1 MILNISWKNIWR
13 SRTRSLV
20 VISAVVL
27 GLIVGMLTVGIMTG
41 WVEQRVHDAVSNE
54 ISHIQIHNPDFMN
67 NEEIQ
72 FTIKDYEKIYSVL
85 DTMSGI
91 QAYSPRSKTFAMIR
105 SDWSTTGLIIKG
117 VDIDKEKKIS
127 GIKDYI
133 IEGGYFDREER
144 LPSIILGKKAAE
156 DLKLLNYQID
166 STKFQ
171 SLDSLDIPKS
181 IIGKLS
187 LVNKKRYRTEKQFR
201 HALSAHL
208 TEHEMNKYGKT
219 LVSGFSFY
227 RLGAKV
233 TITISD
239 TAQNMIPITFRVHG
253 IYKTSNTMFDQMNA
267 FVLHD
272 ALLKETGF
280 DKGFIHEIAILATN
294 DETGVQAAK
303 KLKALFPDQSVLS
316 WREIAPDLG
325 YMRDMMKVW
334 DLFYVGIILF
344 ALAFGIINTMLMAV
358 LERSKELGML
368 MAIGMSKMRVF
379 RMIMFESVL
388 LTFTGAAIG
397 MGLSVV
403 LIGLLAKTGINLS
416 MWSEGLEAIGYA
428 AIVYPVIS
436 VSNYFHITILVIL
449 TGIIASIW
457 PTRKALRLNPAEAL
471 RTE

>member
-1 MILNISWKNIWR
+1 MK
-13 SRTRSLV
+13 
-20 VISAVVL
+20 
-27 GLIVGMLTVGIMTG
+27 
-41 WVEQRVHDAVSNE
+41 
-54 ISHIQIHNPDFMN
+54 
-67 NEEIQ
+67 
-72 FTIKDYEKIYSVL
+72 
-85 DTMSGI
+85 
-91 QAYSPRSKTFAMIR
+91 
-105 SDWSTTGLIIKG
+105 
-117 VDIDKEKKIS
+117 
-127 GIKDYI
+127 
-133 IEGGYFDREER
+133 
-144 LPSIILGKKAAE
+144 
-156 DLKLLNYQID
+156 
-166 STKFQ
+166 
-171 SLDSLDIPKS
+171 
-181 IIGKLS
+181 
-187 LVNKKRYRTEKQFR
+187 
-201 HALSAHL
+201 
-208 TEHEMNKYGKT
+208 KYGKI
-219 LVSGFSFY
+219 LVDQFSFY

-267 FVLHD
+267 FVLQD

-280 DKGFIHEIAILATN
+280 SKGFVHEIAILATN

-303 KLKALFPDQSVLS
+303 KLKTLFPNQSILS

-325 YMRDMMKVW
+325 YMRDMMKVG

-379 RMIMFESVL
+379 RMIMYESVL

-403 LIGLLAKTGINLS
+403 LIALLAKTGINLS

-436 VSNYFHITILVIL
+436 AANYFHITILVIL